1 MSGYGPVQAFFCWL
15 AVLGSEVS
23 DILRRIVTS
32 PIISRLQRR
41 RVPVLLQLNAV
52 ECGAACLAMILNYH
66 GRKTRVA
73 ECRETCGVGRDGAT
87 AHTISKAA
95 RSYGLRVKAFSLEPP
110 DFKYLQLPAIVHWEF
125 EHFVVVERWSPEKV
139 DVVDPASGR
148 HALAAHEFKAGFTGV
163 VLTLEPGVYFKTR
176 PEDIQPAWRRYLLST
191 LRAPAAAGLLLQI
204 LGASLS
210 LVLLGLA
217 LPVVTKIIVDRVLP
231 FRIVSA
237 MPILGTG
244 LVLVVVA
251 QAVATYL
258 RAAVLIYLQARLD
271 MQTMLGFFERL
282 LSLPFRFFQQRN
294 SGDLLMRLGSNAVI
308 REALTSQT
316 LSTLLDGALVA
327 GYLAI
332 LLTRAPLFGLL
343 AFGVGLLQAAILLGT
358 LRRLRGLTQRDLAAQ
373 SASQSYL
380 VEALSGVAALKASGS
395 EDQALE
401 HWSSLFANEL
411 NASLRRGHFSAA
423 VDTALTM
430 LRTLSPL
437 LLLWVGTLQVL
448 NGAMSLGTMLA
459 LMALAAAFLGPLAAL
474 VSNGQRFQ
482 LVAAHLER
490 IADVLDAR
498 PEQDLRLTCDAPRLT
513 GRIEL
518 RNISFRY
525 DPNAP
530 FVLRNVSLTIEP
542 GQKVAFAGRTG
553 SGKST
558 LAMLLLGLYVPTE
571 GQILYDGIPLEHIN
585 YRSLRSHFGVVL
597 QEPFLFSGS
606 IRQNISFNNP
616 SLGLEEV
623 VKAARLAAVHEEITD
638 MPMGYETRIAE
649 GGGGLSGGQRQRLS
663 LARALAAQPAIL
675 LLDEATSHLDVVTE
689 ELVEQNLSQ
698 LACTRIVIAHR
709 LSTIRNADQILVLES
724 GSIAEMGSHEEL
736 VARNLGYA
744 ALVSSQTPW
753 DGPPLEASPWRRA
766 ECPVH
771 Y

>member
-15 AVLGSEVS
+15 AVLGSQVS

-148 HALAAHEFKAGFTGV
+148 HALTAHEFKAGFTGV
-163 VLTLEPGVYFKTR
+163 VLTLEPGVYFQTR

-271 MQTMLGFFERL
+271 MQIMLGFFERL

-437 LLLWVGTLQVL
+437 LLLWVGTLKVL

-498 PEQDLRLTCDAPRLT
+498 PEQDLRLTCDAPQLT

-530 FVLRNVSLTIEP
+530 FVLRNVSLTIDP
-542 GQKVAFAGRTG
+542 GRRLLSPVAPVPARVPWPCCFWGFTCRPRARFCTTAFPWNTSTIAHSGAISAWCFRSRSCLAGQSVRTSPSIIPASDSRKWSRRPDWRQSMRRLRTCPWAMKRG
-553 SGKST
+553 SPKEAADCPAVS
-558 LAMLLLGLYVPTE
+558 A
-571 GQILYDGIPLEHIN
+571 
-585 YRSLRSHFGVVL
+585 
-597 QEPFLFSGS
+597 SGFHW
-606 IRQNISFNNP
+606 R
-616 SLGLEEV
+616 V
-623 VKAARLAAVHEEITD
+623 
-638 MPMGYETRIAE
+638 
-649 GGGGLSGGQRQRLS
+649 
-663 LARALAAQPAIL
+663 
-675 LLDEATSHLDVVTE
+675 
-689 ELVEQNLSQ
+689 LSQ
-698 LACTRIVIAHR
+698 LSRPFSSWTRQPVIW
-709 LSTIRNADQILVLES
+709 
-724 GSIAEMGSHEEL
+724 M
-736 VARNLGYA
+736 
-744 ALVSSQTPW
+744 
-753 DGPPLEASPWRRA
+753 
-766 ECPVH
+766 
-771 Y
+771 